1 MPSSRFTG
9 ALEQFVSETLF
20 IILPVV
26 LVDLSSR
33 RHDQI
38 IALTADTCM

>member
-1 MPSSRFTG
+1 VPSSRFTG
-9 ALEQFVSETLF
+9 ALFVSETLF